1 MSKSEADATA
11 YLFLGSFKESL
22 APERA
27 VRQHST
33 EVFGRFDL
41 SKKINVTTPRNQSK
55 CRSRERK
62 SKIVLNFTH
71 VQPSTCE
78 RHQPALI
85 NPSQNRENRTNSFRS
100 TCNINNKDCV
110 FFHRTF
116 RSSSVETSMMNK
128 SMRILQENIVNEN
141 GRAVLTVLYMAVFC
155 LCFIVPVFYYF
166 RLHWEERRLRRLR
179 ALEIAALVQSLQES
193 EDPNREE
200 SLAARRKYREE
211 RKAQINQLFT
221 PVRATLTEEHFPH
234 LREENNGT
242 YPTILP
248 SLRLDSDIDEEA
260 NGTPN
265 SIHADEEQ
273 KDVETGDVE
282 APNTKNGNENLK
294 TEMNLPSRESDD
306 DDDLLVEIPEP
317 GLFMNHERKLR
328 MVPNVCTICLC
339 NYEIGSDIVWSS
351 NLKCEHAFHLE
362 CIEEWLMNQREG
374 PLCPCCRRDFIIDP
388 YDLEGEEYT
397 RSPQNL
403 DANLQEIQ
411 RQDDME
417 AVGDAPI
424 AETS

>member
-1 MSKSEADATA
+1 MYNPVHVKDISQRSSIQEKRTKPRKPN
-11 YLFLGSFKESL
+11 SFTI
-22 APERA
+22 
-27 VRQHST
+27 HM
-33 EVFGRFDL
+33 
-41 SKKINVTTPRNQSK
+41 QSK
-55 CRSRERK
+55 Q
-62 SKIVLNFTH
+62 LG
-71 VQPSTCE
+71 
-78 RHQPALI
+78 
-85 NPSQNRENRTNSFRS
+85 
-100 TCNINNKDCV
+100 CV
-110 FFHRTF
+110 FFHQTF
-116 RSSSVETSMMNK
+116 RSSSVEASMMNK
-128 SMRILQENIVNEN
+128 SIRILQENIVNEN

-200 SLAARRKYREE
+200 SSAARRKYREE

-221 PVRATLTEEHFPH
+221 PVRATLTEKHFPH

-248 SLRLDSDIDEEA
+248 SIRLDSDIDEEA

-282 APNTKNGNENLK
+282 APNTNGNENLK
-294 TEMNLPSRESDD
+294 REMNLPSTELDD

-351 NLKCEHAFHLE
+351 NLNCEHAFHLE

-403 DANLQEIQ
+403 DTNLQEIQ
-411 RQDDME
+411 RQDDIE